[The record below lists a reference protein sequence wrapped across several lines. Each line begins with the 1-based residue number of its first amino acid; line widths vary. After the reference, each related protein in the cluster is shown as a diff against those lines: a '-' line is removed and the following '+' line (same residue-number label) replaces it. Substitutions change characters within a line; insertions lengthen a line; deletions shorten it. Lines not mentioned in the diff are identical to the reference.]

1 MDSCGNFR
9 CSKVRKGGMKMKA
22 ISVFTPLTQIAL
34 SHLLLRILCLLII
47 EHECAQ
53 LVQESSGTPAVMGN
67 YILASI
73 YSLGLILCMV
83 NLKAGLIV
91 GMIASGIN
99 ILAKVI
105 IIFGG
110 HEHFPYY
117 PIVWITQCLLV
128 AYFCYMAFNQNQH
141 CTR

>member
-1 MDSCGNFR
+1 
-9 CSKVRKGGMKMKA
+9 MKA
-22 ISVFTPLTQIAL
+22 IDAFTPPTQIAL

-53 LVQESSGTPAVMGN
+53 LVQKSSGTPAVMGN

-73 YSLGLILCMV
+73 YFFGSILCMV
-83 NLKAGLIV
+83 NLKAGLII

-105 IIFGG
+105 IILGG

-117 PIVWITQCLLV
+117 PIVWITQCLFV
-128 AYFCYMAFNQNQH
+128 GYFCYMALTH
-141 CTR
+141 IPVKKKLTV